1 MMIPAEKIKTIN
13 ELRAIL
19 VEVQTIFDNT
29 TYDEIK
35 QQAVVNEWSKD
46 NELNPAH
53 GNWNFALCNK
63 HWTIPDAPNMF
74 AEVVKKIGLLP
85 DCFQAFINFM
95 KPNSVLPEHMDDES
109 INGNYGTLRCAGI
122 KCYQISCGI
131 HIPSIDPI
139 LCGLELNKEIIT
151 IGQGEIVAFD
161 GTLPHRGWN
170 NTDQW
175 RVTLIYDM
183 YKTGFIN

>member
-1 MMIPAEKIKTIN
+1 MTIPAEKIKTIA
-13 ELRAIL
+13 ELKEIL
-19 VEVQTIFDNT
+19 LDVQEIFSKT
-29 TYDEIK
+29 TYDKIK

-46 NELNPAH
+46 DPAKPSH
-53 GNWNFALCNK
+53 GNWNFALYNK
-63 HWTIPDAPNMF
+63 HWTIPDVPPMF
-74 AEVVKKIGLLP
+74 EEVVKKMELLP

-95 KPNSVLPEHMDDES
+95 KPNSTLPEHMDDES
-109 INGNYGTLRCAGI
+109 LDGNYGTLRSAGI

-131 HIPSIDPI
+131 HIPSTDPA
-139 LCGLELNKEIIT
+139 LCGLEINKEVVTFGAGDII
-151 IGQGEIVAFD
+151 AFN

-183 YKTGFIN
+183 YKTGFTN

>member
-13 ELRAIL
+13 DLKIIL
-19 VEVQTIFDNT
+19 ADVQEIFNNTSYDVIKEQAVINEWGKNNT
-29 TYDEIK
+29 T
-35 QQAVVNEWSKD
+35 
-46 NELNPAH
+46 NPAN
-53 GNWNFALCNK
+53 GNWNFALYNK
-63 HWTIPDAPNMF
+63 HWTIPNAPPMF
-74 AEVVKKIGLLP
+74 DEVVKKIESLP

-109 INGNYGTLRCAGI
+109 ANGNYGTLRCAGI

-131 HIPSIDPI
+131 HIPSTNPT
-139 LCGLELNKEIIT
+139 LCGLEINKEIVT
-151 IGQGEIVAFD
+151 VGQGDIIAFD

-170 NTDQW
+170 NTDSW

>member
-1 MMIPAEKIKTIN
+1 MIIPAEKIKTIST
-13 ELRAIL
+13 LREIL
-19 VEVQTIFDNT
+19 VDVQEIFSKV

-46 NELNPAH
+46 DPTKPSH
-53 GNWNFALCNK
+53 GNWNFALYNK
-63 HWTIPDAPNMF
+63 HWTIPEAPAMF
-74 AEVVKKIGLLP
+74 NEVVAKIEKLP

-95 KPNSVLPEHMDDES
+95 KPNSILPEHMDDES
-109 INGNYGTLRCAGI
+109 SNGNYGTLKSAGI

-131 HIPSIDPI
+131 HIPSSDPE
-139 LCGLELNKEIIT
+139 LCGLEINKEIAVV
-151 IGQGEIVAFD
+151 GEGKIIAFD

-183 YKTGFIN
+183 YKTGFTS